1 MKKEYIVPRVFV
13 VEVKGCQLLY
23 SHSISADPETTT
35 EQQCVRRFID
45 ETRRKTTAVCFLATQ
60 IIEN

>member
-45 ETRRKTTAVCFLATQ
+45 DDEEKDNGCLLLGDP
-60 IIEN
+60 NN